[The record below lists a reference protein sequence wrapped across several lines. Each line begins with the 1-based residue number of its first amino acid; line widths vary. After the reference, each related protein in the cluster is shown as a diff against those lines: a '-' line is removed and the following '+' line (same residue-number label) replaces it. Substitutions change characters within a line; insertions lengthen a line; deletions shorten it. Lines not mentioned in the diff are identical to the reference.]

1 MADIKIDDSQLKDM
15 IAKAV
20 IDSLTPESRVE
31 LITNAVK
38 QLLARKTGNAYDS
51 RSELQVAFDNA
62 VRDVAREIALEHMRS
77 ADMRAAID
85 KIVAEAVKRALNLD
99 SDAFN
104 AMADKMADQIRRAI
118 TGERY

>member
-1 MADIKIDDSQLKDM
+1 MAEIKIDDSQLKDM

-20 IDSLTPESRVE
+20 IDSLTPESRTE

-38 QLLARKTGNAYDS
+38 MLLGRKTGNAYDS

-62 VRDVAREIALEHMRS
+62 VRNVAHEIALEHVKQPEM
-77 ADMRAAID
+77 MEAIN

-104 AMADKMADQIRRAI
+104 AMADKMADAIRRAI